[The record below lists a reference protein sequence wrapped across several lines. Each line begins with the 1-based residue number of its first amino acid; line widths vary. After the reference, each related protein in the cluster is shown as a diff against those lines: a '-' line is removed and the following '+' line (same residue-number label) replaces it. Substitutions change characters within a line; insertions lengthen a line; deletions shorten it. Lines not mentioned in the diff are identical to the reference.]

1 MTMSKYIKLEDALSV
16 YRLKPII
23 KNGTTTG
30 VRYPT
35 PEETMN
41 DLSELPTIEVSE
53 DCISKAYLEHVI
65 EIQAMPVKNNEEYLR
80 GWNNALYKVVKLIEK
95 APSVV
100 PTTEQSSKV
109 GEWIYIDEPIMGNPY
124 GRYRCSRCEMEKPHE
139 TDYCPNC
146 GVKMKG

>member
-1 MTMSKYIKLEDALSV
+1 MNKYIKLEDALNV

-53 DCISKAYLEHVI
+53 DCISREWVLEEFENGKEKI
-65 EIQAMPVKNNEEYLR
+65 SKSEYFDELMWLVKH
-80 GWNNALYKVVKLIEK
+80 

-100 PTTEQSSKV
+100 PSGTNVEC
-109 GEWIYIDEPIMGNPY
+109 YARN
-124 GRYRCSRCEMEKPHE
+124 CEKNKNGKCEE
-139 TDYCPNC
+139 TDIILEFGC
-146 GVKMKG
+146 GD